1 MTTTNRHLDTILKR
15 QLLNPTILFFDLRRI
30 RKYKDEQIYLNEIKK
45 RSQWR
50 KIKTLFVIDSNEKL
64 LTIKGKFVS
73 MEL

>member
-1 MTTTNRHLDTILKR
+1 MTTTNRHLDTILNR